1 MTKCCNQ
8 NPMLRLVNNNGVVE
22 FQCNYCG
29 RKGSRSSNE
38 NHAVMGWEAMI
49 VRVNKFL
56 ELEK

>member
-1 MTKCCNQ
+1 
-8 NPMLRLVNNNGVVE
+8 MLRLVNNNGVVE